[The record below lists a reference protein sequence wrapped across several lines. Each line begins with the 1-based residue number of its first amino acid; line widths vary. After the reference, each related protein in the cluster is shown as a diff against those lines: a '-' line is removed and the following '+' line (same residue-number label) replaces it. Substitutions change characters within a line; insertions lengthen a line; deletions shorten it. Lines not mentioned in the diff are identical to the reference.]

1 VSASTNRGAAN
12 DDSVDCHARKPP
24 AAGGVFVI
32 SGYVQSQGARLHYVE
47 QGTGPVVVLLH
58 GIPESWSAWRR
69 YISALDHAGYR
80 AVAADLRGYNLSDK
94 PRAASA
100 YRGTLLAEDVARVIQ
115 ATGEDRASVL
125 GQSWGG
131 LAAWLF
137 AMRYPELLDRLVI
150 MNVPHPLRWVEALRT
165 WSFLRRNWHLLFF
178 QLPALP
184 ELLLGSFDYSA
195 LRRTFERDLGNG
207 GVDANTI
214 DDYVEAMRRPG
225 ALTGALN
232 YYRAFF
238 RENGRHLQWTLSA
251 IDAPVLIIW
260 GSLDRFFPTHLAWP
274 PPHWV
279 PNARVEIV
287 PGARHWTHHDEPDVV
302 LRLLLGFLG
311 E

>member
-1 VSASTNRGAAN
+1 M
-12 DDSVDCHARKPP
+12 
-24 AAGGVFVI
+24 
-32 SGYVQSQGARLHYVE
+32 QSQDARLHYVE

-58 GIPESWSAWRR
+58 GIPESWNAWRR
-69 YISALDHAGYR
+69 YMSVLGQAGYR

-94 PRAASA
+94 PGAVSA
-100 YRGTLLAEDVARVIQ
+100 YRGDLLAEDVARVIQ

-150 MNVPHPLRWVEALRT
+150 MNVPHPHRWVEALRT
-165 WSFLRRNWHLLFF
+165 WSFLRRNWQLLFF

-184 ELLLGSFDYSA
+184 EMILRLFDYRA

-207 GVDANTI
+207 GVNANTI

-238 RENGRHLQWTLSA
+238 RENYRRLGLTLSV

-260 GSLDRFFPTHLAWP
+260 GALDRFFPTHLASP
-274 PPHWV
+274 PTHWV

-287 PGARHWTHHDEPDVV
+287 PGARHWTHHDKPEVV
-302 LRLLLGFLG
+302 LRLLSDFLG

>member
-1 VSASTNRGAAN
+1 V
-12 DDSVDCHARKPP
+12 K
-24 AAGGVFVI
+24 
-32 SGYVQSQGARLHYVE
+32 SGYVESQDARLHYVE

-69 YISALDHAGYR
+69 YIPVLDDAGYR
-80 AVAADLRGYNLSDK
+80 AVAVDLRGYNLSDK
-94 PRAASA
+94 PRAVSA
-100 YRGTLLAEDVARVIQ
+100 YRGTLLADDVARVIQ

-131 LAAWLF
+131 LAAWSF
-137 AMRYPELLDRLVI
+137 AMRYPEQLDRLVI
-150 MNVPHPLRWVEALRT
+150 MNVPHPRRWAEALRT
-165 WSFLRRNWHLLFF
+165 WNFLRRNWQFLFF

-184 ELLLGSFDYSA
+184 EFLLRSFDYRV
-195 LRRTFERDLGNG
+195 LRRTLERDLGNG
-207 GVDANTI
+207 GVNTNDI

-238 RENGRHLQWTLSA
+238 RENRRYVGWTPSA

-260 GSLDRFFPTHLAWP
+260 GALDRFFPPHLAWP
-274 PPHWV
+274 QTQWV

-287 PGARHWTHHDEPDVV
+287 PGARHWTHHDKPDVV
-302 LRLLLGFLG
+302 LRLLLEFLG